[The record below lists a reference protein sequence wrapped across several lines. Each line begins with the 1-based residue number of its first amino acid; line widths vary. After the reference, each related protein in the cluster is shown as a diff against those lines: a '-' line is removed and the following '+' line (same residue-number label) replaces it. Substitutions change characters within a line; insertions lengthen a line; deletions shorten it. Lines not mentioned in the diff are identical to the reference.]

1 MMKNTRDVV
10 VFRLTQRRSW
20 TTLVRLLVLFLFV
33 LAIKVQNLKD
43 TVVMVT
49 GRKKPIRV
57 KETNR

>member
-20 TTLVRLLVLFLFV
+20 TTLVCLLVLFLFV

>member
-1 MMKNTRDVV
+1 MMKNSRDVV